1 MVLKRV
7 LAKIQVEETLR
18 RGEEAPSDVFLI
30 GMPGYEIMMN
40 DQAFDQNKKN
50 ITLTQNLR
58 NSLHEVADMI
68 ENDDL

>member
-1 MVLKRV
+1 MKQFSPKKARISHHERVLKRV

-18 RGEEAPSDVFLI
+18 RGEDAPSDVFLI

-50 ITLTQNLR
+50 ITLT
-58 NSLHEVADMI
+58 
-68 ENDDL
+68 